1 MLTVFR
7 SLSKPFCL
15 VTLIG
20 LTASLALSGCGPRP
34 EGSAAP
40 AQPSGASFTDTG
52 AYEMH
57 FNAVRS
63 DTLTPD
69 VARAYGIDRSKNRVM
84 LNVTVLRKEPA
95 NTMHKAVEAAVSV
108 DARNLNGQMKPL
120 ELRRV
125 NEGDAI
131 YYIGETG
138 ISGSEILVF
147 DIKATPANESTP
159 ITAQLRRE
167 FFAD

>member
-1 MLTVFR
+1 MSTLRRVTKFSGFFMSVG
-7 SLSKPFCL
+7 LL
-15 VTLIG
+15 V
-20 LTASLALSGCGPRP
+20 ALGCGQRP
-34 EGSAAP
+34 QGSAAP
-40 AQPSGASFTDTG
+40 AQLSEASFTESG
-52 AYEMH
+52 AYELH

-69 VARAYGIDRSKNRVM
+69 IARAYGIDRSKNRVM
-84 LNVTVLRKEPA
+84 LNVTVLRKDGTPA
-95 NTMHKAVEAAVSV
+95 VRKPVEAAVSV
-108 DARNLNGQMKPL
+108 DARNLNGQLKPM

-147 DIKATPANESTP
+147 DIKATPASESTP
-159 ITAQLRRE
+159 IAAQLRRE